1 MSPRNKSVRD
11 REKDEEKN
19 IKLDQVRFWGL
30 DVASISPDLS
40 TDDIFLRY
48 CTQVLFDG

>member
-1 MSPRNKSVRD
+1 MPPRNKSVRD
-11 REKDEEKN
+11 QEKDEEKN
-19 IKLDQVRFWGL
+19 IKLDQVRVGGL
-30 DVASISPDLS
+30 DVASISADLS